1 MTGISSQKEKAD
13 LSSDS
18 HDVQQQTASAG
29 HADRILINA
38 SGHIQE
44 LPRNFSLISL
54 AGVGVTVGNVWV
66 SLLILFPQKNTNNP
80 S

>member
-1 MTGISSQKEKAD
+1 M
-13 LSSDS
+13 
-18 HDVQQQTASAG
+18 QQQTASTD
-29 HADRILINA
+29 HAHRILINA

-66 SLLILFPQKNTNNP
+66 SLLILFPKKTPTTRPDINFKF